1 MAARYG
7 QSSMRRGG
15 AAMELSDSEDD
26 DEVGSSSGNRNGNG
40 NGHGDDED
48 DDLSQWTLDT
58 FTSRPI
64 GGDAATNTVS
74 WLPSYSFNMGADM

>member
-7 QSSMRRGG
+7 ESSMRRGG
-15 AAMELSDSEDD
+15 AALELSDSEEE
-26 DEVGSSSGNRNGNG
+26 DEIMSNPGDRNG

-58 FTSRPI
+58 FTSRPV
-64 GGDAATNTVS
+64 GGDSAVNTVS
-74 WLPSYSFNMGADM
+74 LLIVASF

>member
-26 DEVGSSSGNRNGNG
+26 DEIRSNPGGNGNG

-48 DDLSQWTLDT
+48 DDLSQWTLDS
-58 FTSRPI
+58 FTSRPV
-64 GGDAATNTVS
+64 GGDSATNTVS
-74 WLPSYSFNMGADM
+74 SSRFVSD